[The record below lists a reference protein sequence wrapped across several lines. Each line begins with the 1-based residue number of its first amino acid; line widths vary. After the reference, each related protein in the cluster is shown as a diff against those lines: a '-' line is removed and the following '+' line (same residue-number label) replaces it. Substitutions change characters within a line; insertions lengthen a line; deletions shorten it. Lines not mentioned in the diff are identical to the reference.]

1 MRRNIAVTAIE
12 IAPKLDDLLLSSIAR
27 VTGLRSRPVLGIAT
41 GRACRIGAI
50 GGSAQ
55 RELNRFAPLPTAS
68 AAALRSN

>member
-12 IAPKLDDLLLSSIAR
+12 VAPKLDDLLLSSIAR

-50 GGSAQ
+50 GGSA
-55 RELNRFAPLPTAS
+55 NG
-68 AAALRSN
+68 N